1 MSDKIIDAHMHI
13 GLVGDRWPQWGKF
26 SDEYRKST
34 VFKSFL
40 TFVQVSAHEVRDET
54 LHERTVKTIG
64 ESQVDQVV
72 CLALDPIYD
81 SAGKRRE
88 DLSHMWVA
96 NEYITDMLR
105 PALPDRVLLGASVH
119 PYDLEFESRTRDMV
133 AAGAVLMK
141 WLPSAQEFSIA
152 DHRVGEAMKFLA
164 TAKGGKPLPLLLHVG
179 GEYAIPP
186 HDDKNKSNDFLSWS
200 FADGFWNWLRF
211 GKAWYTPDIKGI
223 HYNIRSAL
231 EAGATIIFAHCGAPY
246 FSGGIARGLLEHSD
260 FDVVASYV
268 NRSAQG
274 EFPGRCYAD
283 ISAFVIPMRVPYHD
297 RVKKLP
303 PERVI
308 MGSDFPTPVL
318 ELSAGPD
325 EWWKDLKAIITKGE
339 YHRFIVPDGN
349 LLDVNVREL
358 KRIFSDHAM
367 FTNFNKLME

>member
-13 GLVGDRWPQWGKF
+13 GLVGDRWPKWGKF
-26 SDEYRKST
+26 SEEYRKST

-40 TFVQVSAHEVRDET
+40 TFVQVSAHEVKDET

-119 PYDLEFESRTRDMV
+119 PYDPEFESRTRDMV

-223 HYNIRSAL
+223 HYNPQRAGGRGDDHLRPLRRAVFFGRHRAGSSGAFRFRRGRIVRQPQRAGRISRPLLCRHFGFRHPHARS
-231 EAGATIIFAHCGAPY
+231 
-246 FSGGIARGLLEHSD
+246 
-260 FDVVASYV
+260 
-268 NRSAQG
+268 
-274 EFPGRCYAD
+274 
-283 ISAFVIPMRVPYHD
+283 
-297 RVKKLP
+297 
-303 PERVI
+303 
-308 MGSDFPTPVL
+308 
-318 ELSAGPD
+318 LS
-325 EWWKDLKAIITKGE
+325 
-339 YHRFIVPDGN
+339 
-349 LLDVNVREL
+349 
-358 KRIFSDHAM
+358 
-367 FTNFNKLME
+367 